1 MSFRKTV
8 LVLVFFSPSIA
19 VFRILCP
26 YPKLPFCEKE
36 KDPIFSEQSLGSCE
50 KSSIFLSPHLNHSEI
65 SVATTARD
73 RGDKYWVG
81 MERNEWLLLGYKRIT
96 QVLKCPPVP
105 TQTKGGLCLIFL
117 GVTRV
122 KFPSTMR
129 FLSIK
134 FSLWIKIM
142 FSNWDINKSTDFWI
156 HMLWQMRSILM
167 ALALSGQMG
176 LICRIVGSR
185 YKKKIVGDKDLWI
198 PCSRWW
204 NAWLL
209 LLKI

>member
-1 MSFRKTV
+1 MKLLQKGKVKLEVRFHCERTGCTALRGGGISKEIWNKIMSFRKTV

-122 KFPSTMR
+122 
-129 FLSIK
+129 
-134 FSLWIKIM
+134 
-142 FSNWDINKSTDFWI
+142 
-156 HMLWQMRSILM
+156 
-167 ALALSGQMG
+167 
-176 LICRIVGSR
+176 
-185 YKKKIVGDKDLWI
+185 
-198 PCSRWW
+198 
-204 NAWLL
+204 
-209 LLKI
+209 